1 MKKKVIIGILVIV
14 VIIIVASLGF
24 IFKNSKAIN
33 NEENNIVSDEKKSGP
48 QKLTSVIT
56 KENYGDYIDYKYDYN
71 GNGDNTDD
79 WRIFYNDGENVYLI
93 ASEAIPEILEPEEK
107 NYKNFDFLDERL
119 EKHFSFAKEYDKG
132 SIHFTEA
139 MNSTAL
145 MLDLTNWES
154 FVNENADYA
163 IGGPTL
169 EMVLKQYNEI
179 NDIKIDYKISKYGY
193 ETKTNYQLE
202 ELSVWEIEQ
211 DFSEINDLYDTKY
224 DDLYSYPYFGMNI
237 ASPTGDEDSWHVEG
251 AYKDD
256 RSMLYVVSTNHERG
270 TQGIYDTGGSYLLD
284 YKPIICLKADTIG
297 EKTDGVW
304 NIK

>member
-24 IFKNSKAIN
+24 VFKNSKAIN

-48 QKLTSVIT
+48 KKLTSVIT

-119 EKHFSFAKEYDKG
+119 EKYFSFAKKYDKE
-132 SIHFTEA
+132 HTPFTQA
-139 MNSTAL
+139 MNKTAI

-169 EMVLKQYNEI
+169 EMFLKQYNEI

-193 ETKTNYQLE
+193 ETKTNYEVE
-202 ELSVWEIEQ
+202 ELSTWGTSEE
-211 DFSEINDLYDTKY
+211 FSEMNFLYDTP
-224 DDLYSYPYFGMNI
+224 YPDIYAEYNGFHMNI
-237 ASPTGDEDSWHVEG
+237 ASPAGGDEAWYGEDS
-251 AYKDD
+251 
-256 RSMLYVVSTNHERG
+256 SLLYVISTYYDEYK
-270 TQGIYDTGGSYLLD
+270 QGIGWFRSDFQSF
-284 YKPIICLKADTIG
+284 KPIICLKADTIG
-297 EKTDGVW
+297 EKTDSVW